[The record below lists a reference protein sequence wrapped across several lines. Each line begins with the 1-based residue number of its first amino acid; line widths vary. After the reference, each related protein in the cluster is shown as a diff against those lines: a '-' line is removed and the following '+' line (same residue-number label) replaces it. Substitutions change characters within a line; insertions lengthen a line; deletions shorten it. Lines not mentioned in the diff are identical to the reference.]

1 MSAADDHCA
10 LAFRYLDDV
19 RLSESEACFRLAL
32 AADPDHLLARTQL
45 ADLLLSLG
53 RWEEAWPL
61 NRVYDEKPRPDAPP
75 VPFPEW
81 RGQSLGGKSILIWP
95 RFGLG
100 DQIMFARYIP
110 ILRAMG
116 AQVTLIVLPMFGN
129 VFDGLDCNVVHAAD
143 ELIIPP
149 QDYWVYSALIPN
161 RLNQSLA
168 TVPTSVPFLRTTPL
182 VCDLP
187 PGPKVGIAWRG
198 NPVHANDADRTFSRG
213 NFQALEDLGAALI
226 PLDYEISGATTLA
239 QTADLISKMD
249 LVISVDTS
257 TVHLAGTL
265 NKPCWVLLPKHRTDW
280 RWLRDRSDTP
290 WYPSL
295 KLYRQTARGDW
306 GPVIAQVAADL
317 KAKLAE
323 AM

>member
-1 MSAADDHCA
+1 MPTADDLCA
-10 LAFRYLDDV
+10 LAFQHLDSD
-19 RLSESEACFRLAL
+19 RSPDCEACFRQVLAI
-32 AADPDHLLARTQL
+32 DPDHVLARTQL

-61 NRVYDEKPRPDAPP
+61 NRIYDDKTRPDGPP

-81 RGQSLGGKSILIWP
+81 RGEPLAGKSILIWP

-110 ILRAMG
+110 ILRDMG

-129 VFDGLDCNVVHAAD
+129 VFDGLDCRVVHAAN
-143 ELIIPP
+143 ELVIPP
-149 QDYWVYSALIPN
+149 QDFWVYSALIPN

-168 TVPTSVPFLRTTPL
+168 TVPPNTPYLQTSPL
-182 VCDLP
+182 DCNLP
-187 PGPKVGIAWRG
+187 VGPKVGLAWRG
-198 NPVHANDADRTFSRG
+198 NPLHANDAERTFARS
-213 NFQALEDLGAALI
+213 NFQVLEGLGAA
-226 PLDYEISGATTLA
+226 
-239 QTADLISKMD
+239 LISKMD

-280 RWLRDRSDTP
+280 RWLRGRSDTP
-290 WYPSL
+290 WYSSL
-295 KLYRQTARGDW
+295 RLYRQAVRGEW
-306 GPVIAQVAADL
+306 APVIDQVAIDL
-317 KAKLAE
+317 KAMLAT
-323 AM
+323 AS